1 MNAVGKIGAII
12 IKYQY
17 QIEIALLSLLALIV
31 LIGLI
36 KLIISALRRKDVL
49 SEIKVT
55 VTDIDST
62 VTDIDSTVKE
72 INQKQEVL
80 IEGSIAS
87 SGEAVKKAKSNQSC
101 EVTKLEEKAET
112 TEAGLEPESKVAPE
126 AKSFESVLM
135 EEDTQEDDPKLETG
149 FSEDKRFEN
158 VLENLLINN
167 GNRDVH
173 CAEEG
178 ELSKKFVS
186 RECGTDKH
194 GNVYTEEFLSKQIK

>member
-1 MNAVGKIGAII
+1 MNAIGKIGAII

-62 VTDIDSTVKE
+62 V
-72 INQKQEVL
+72 
-80 IEGSIAS
+80 
-87 SGEAVKKAKSNQSC
+87 
-101 EVTKLEEKAET
+101 
-112 TEAGLEPESKVAPE
+112 
-126 AKSFESVLM
+126 LM

-158 VLENLLINN
+158 VLENLLINS

-186 RECGTDKH
+186 RECGTDKY

>member
-1 MNAVGKIGAII
+1 MNAIGKIGTII

-62 VTDIDSTVKE
+62 VKE

-80 IEGSIAS
+80 IEGSLAS
-87 SGEAVKKAKSNQSC
+87 NVEAAKKAEPDNGCDIVKVEDKTETTDLKAEQAPEEATEEQASESALM
-101 EVTKLEEKAET
+101 EAETSEDKLE
-112 TEAGLEPESKVAPE
+112 
-126 AKSFESVLM
+126 
-135 EEDTQEDDPKLETG
+135 LETG
-149 FSEDKRFEN
+149 FGEDKRFET
-158 VLENLLINN
+158 VLENILIK
-167 GNRDVH
+167 NRDGDVH
-173 CAEEG
+173 CAEDG
-178 ELSKKFVS
+178 EVSKKFAS

>member
-1 MNAVGKIGAII
+1 MNAIGKIGAII

-62 VTDIDSTVKE
+62 VKE

-80 IEGSIAS
+80 IEGSLAS
-87 SGEAVKKAKSNQSC
+87 SGGVTNKAEPDNSC
-101 EVTKLEEKAET
+101 DTAKLEDKTKVTELNAEQTPEVATEETASESALVEADASEEK
-112 TEAGLEPESKVAPE
+112 PE
-126 AKSFESVLM
+126 
-135 EEDTQEDDPKLETG
+135 LETG
-149 FSEDKRFEN
+149 FEEDKRLEN
-158 VLENLLINN
+158 VLENLLIK
-167 GNRDVH
+167 NRDGDVH
-173 CAEEG
+173 CAEDG
-178 ELSKKFVS
+178 EVSKKFAS

>member
-1 MNAVGKIGAII
+1 MNAIGKIGAII

-62 VTDIDSTVKE
+62 VKE

-80 IEGSIAS
+80 IEGSLAS
-87 SGEAVKKAKSNQSC
+87 NVG
-101 EVTKLEEKAET
+101 
-112 TEAGLEPESKVAPE
+112 GSK
-126 AKSFESVLM
+126 
-135 EEDTQEDDPKLETG
+135 
-149 FSEDKRFEN
+149 
-158 VLENLLINN
+158 
-167 GNRDVH
+167 
-173 CAEEG
+173 EG
-178 ELSKKFVS
+178 
-186 RECGTDKH
+186 
-194 GNVYTEEFLSKQIK
+194 

>member
-1 MNAVGKIGAII
+1 MNAIGKIGAII

-62 VTDIDSTVKE
+62 VKE

-80 IEGSIAS
+80 IEGSLAS
-87 SGEAVKKAKSNQSC
+87 SGEAAKKAEPDNGCDMAKLEDKTETTDLKAEQAP
-101 EVTKLEEKAET
+101 EVATEEKASEST
-112 TEAGLEPESKVAPE
+112 LIEAEPS
-126 AKSFESVLM
+126 
-135 EEDTQEDDPKLETG
+135 EE
-149 FSEDKRFEN
+149 
-158 VLENLLINN
+158 
-167 GNRDVH
+167 
-173 CAEEG
+173 
-178 ELSKKFVS
+178 
-186 RECGTDKH
+186 
-194 GNVYTEEFLSKQIK
+194 

>member
-1 MNAVGKIGAII
+1 MNAIGKIGAII

-62 VTDIDSTVKE
+62 VKE

-80 IEGSIAS
+80 IEGSLAS
-87 SGEAVKKAKSNQSC
+87 SGGVAKKAESDNSC
-101 EVTKLEEKAET
+101 DTVMLEDKAEVTELKAEQT
-112 TEAGLEPESKVAPE
+112 PEVAPE
-126 AKSFESVLM
+126 ETVSESTLIEAEVS
-135 EEDTQEDDPKLETG
+135 EEKPELETDFG
-149 FSEDKRFEN
+149 EDKRLEN
-158 VLENLLINN
+158 VLENLLIK
-167 GNRDVH
+167 NRDGDVH

-178 ELSKKFVS
+178 EVSKKFAS

>member
-1 MNAVGKIGAII
+1 MNAIGKIGAII

-62 VTDIDSTVKE
+62 VKE

-80 IEGSIAS
+80 IEGSLAS
-87 SGEAVKKAKSNQSC
+87 NVEAAKKAEPDNGCDIVKV
-101 EVTKLEEKAET
+101 EDKTETTDLKAEQ
-112 TEAGLEPESKVAPE
+112 APE
-126 AKSFESVLM
+126 EA
-135 EEDTQEDDPKLETG
+135 
-149 FSEDKRFEN
+149 
-158 VLENLLINN
+158 
-167 GNRDVH
+167 
-173 CAEEG
+173 
-178 ELSKKFVS
+178 
-186 RECGTDKH
+186 
-194 GNVYTEEFLSKQIK
+194 TEERISFDGGRNF

>member
-1 MNAVGKIGAII
+1 MNAIGKIGAII

-62 VTDIDSTVKE
+62 VKE

-80 IEGSIAS
+80 IEGSLAS
-87 SGEAVKKAKSNQSC
+87 SGETAKKAEPDNNCDIVKVEDKTETTDLKAEQAL
-101 EVTKLEEKAET
+101 EVATEEKLE
-112 TEAGLEPESKVAPE
+112 
-126 AKSFESVLM
+126 
-135 EEDTQEDDPKLETG
+135 LETG
-149 FSEDKRFEN
+149 FGEDKRFEN
-158 VLENLLINN
+158 VLENLLIK
-167 GNRDVH
+167 NRDGDVH
-173 CAEEG
+173 CAEDG
-178 ELSKKFVS
+178 EVSKKFAS

>member
-1 MNAVGKIGAII
+1 MNAIGKIGAII

-62 VTDIDSTVKE
+62 VKE

-80 IEGSIAS
+80 IEGSLAS
-87 SGEAVKKAKSNQSC
+87 SGGVAKKAESDNSC
-101 EVTKLEEKAET
+101 DTVMLEDKTEVTELKAEQT
-112 TEAGLEPESKVAPE
+112 PEVAPE
-126 AKSFESVLM
+126 ETVSESTLIEAEVS
-135 EEDTQEDDPKLETG
+135 EEKPKLETDFG
-149 FSEDKRFEN
+149 EDKRLEN
-158 VLENLLINN
+158 VLENLLIK
-167 GNRDVH
+167 NRDGDVH
-173 CAEEG
+173 CAEDG
-178 ELSKKFVS
+178 EVSKKFAS

>member
-1 MNAVGKIGAII
+1 MNAIGKIGAII

-36 KLIISALRRKDVL
+36 KLIISALKRKDVL
-49 SEIKVT
+49 SEIKV
-55 VTDIDST
+55 T

-80 IEGSIAS
+80 IEGSLAS
-87 SGEAVKKAKSNQSC
+87 SGGVTNKAEPDNSC
-101 EVTKLEEKAET
+101 DTAKLEDKTEVAELNAEQTPEVATEEKASEST
-112 TEAGLEPESKVAPE
+112 LIEAEASEEKLE
-126 AKSFESVLM
+126 
-135 EEDTQEDDPKLETG
+135 LETG
-149 FSEDKRFEN
+149 FGEDKRFEN
-158 VLENLLINN
+158 VLENLLIK
-167 GNRDVH
+167 NRDGDVH
-173 CAEEG
+173 CAEDG
-178 ELSKKFVS
+178 EVSKKFAS

>member
-1 MNAVGKIGAII
+1 MNAIGKIGAII

-62 VTDIDSTVKE
+62 VKE

-80 IEGSIAS
+80 IEGSLAS
-87 SGEAVKKAKSNQSC
+87 SGGVTNKAELDNSC
-101 EVTKLEEKAET
+101 DTAKLEDKTEVTELNAEQTPEETASESALIEAEDSEEK
-112 TEAGLEPESKVAPE
+112 PE
-126 AKSFESVLM
+126 
-135 EEDTQEDDPKLETG
+135 LETG
-149 FSEDKRFEN
+149 FGEDKRLEN
-158 VLENLLINN
+158 VLENLLIKSRD
-167 GNRDVH
+167 GDVH

-178 ELSKKFVS
+178 EVSKKFAS

>member
-1 MNAVGKIGAII
+1 MNAIGKIGAII

-62 VTDIDSTVKE
+62 VKE

-80 IEGSIAS
+80 IEGSLAS
-87 SGEAVKKAKSNQSC
+87 SGGVTNKAEPDNSC
-101 EVTKLEEKAET
+101 DTAKLEDKTEVTEFNAEQTPEVATEETDSESALMEAEASEEK
-112 TEAGLEPESKVAPE
+112 PE
-126 AKSFESVLM
+126 
-135 EEDTQEDDPKLETG
+135 LETG
-149 FSEDKRFEN
+149 FGEDKRLEN
-158 VLENLLINN
+158 VLENLLIK
-167 GNRDVH
+167 NRDGDVH
-173 CAEEG
+173 CAEDG
-178 ELSKKFVS
+178 EVSKKFAS

>member
-1 MNAVGKIGAII
+1 MNAIGKIGAII

-62 VTDIDSTVKE
+62 VKE

-80 IEGSIAS
+80 IEGSLAS
-87 SGEAVKKAKSNQSC
+87 NVEAAKKAEPDNNCDIVKVEDKTETTDLKAEQAP
-101 EVTKLEEKAET
+101 EVATEEKASEST
-112 TEAGLEPESKVAPE
+112 LIEAE
-126 AKSFESVLM
+126 A
-135 EEDTQEDDPKLETG
+135 
-149 FSEDKRFEN
+149 SED
-158 VLENLLINN
+158 
-167 GNRDVH
+167 
-173 CAEEG
+173 G
-178 ELSKKFVS
+178 EVSKKFAS

>member
-1 MNAVGKIGAII
+1 MNAIGKIGAII

-62 VTDIDSTVKE
+62 VKE

-80 IEGSIAS
+80 IEGSLAS
-87 SGEAVKKAKSNQSC
+87 SGETAKKAEPDNNCDIVKVEDKTETTDLKAEQAP
-101 EVTKLEEKAET
+101 EVATEEKASEST
-112 TEAGLEPESKVAPE
+112 LIEAEASEEKLE
-126 AKSFESVLM
+126 
-135 EEDTQEDDPKLETG
+135 LETG
-149 FSEDKRFEN
+149 FGEDKRFET

>member
-1 MNAVGKIGAII
+1 MNAIGKIGAII

-62 VTDIDSTVKE
+62 VKE

-80 IEGSIAS
+80 IEGSLAS
-87 SGEAVKKAKSNQSC
+87 SGGVTKKAEPDNSC
-101 EVTKLEEKAET
+101 DTAKLEDKTKVTELNAEQTPEVATEETASESALIEAEVSEEK
-112 TEAGLEPESKVAPE
+112 PE
-126 AKSFESVLM
+126 
-135 EEDTQEDDPKLETG
+135 LETG
-149 FSEDKRFEN
+149 FEEDKRLEN
-158 VLENLLINN
+158 VLENLLIK
-167 GNRDVH
+167 NRDGDVH
-173 CAEEG
+173 CAEDG
-178 ELSKKFVS
+178 EVSKKFAS

>member
-1 MNAVGKIGAII
+1 MNAIGKIGAII

-62 VTDIDSTVKE
+62 VKE

-80 IEGSIAS
+80 IEGSLAS
-87 SGEAVKKAKSNQSC
+87 SGETAKKAEPDNNCDIVKVEDKTEATDLKAEQAP
-101 EVTKLEEKAET
+101 EVATEEKASEST
-112 TEAGLEPESKVAPE
+112 LAEALPEQGL
-126 AKSFESVLM
+126 
-135 EEDTQEDDPKLETG
+135 G
-149 FSEDKRFEN
+149 FGEDKRFEN
-158 VLENLLINN
+158 VLENLLIK
-167 GNRDVH
+167 NRDGDVH
-173 CAEEG
+173 CAEDG
-178 ELSKKFVS
+178 EVSKKFAS

>member
-1 MNAVGKIGAII
+1 MNAIGKIGAII

-62 VTDIDSTVKE
+62 VKE

-80 IEGSIAS
+80 IEGSLAS
-87 SGEAVKKAKSNQSC
+87 NVEAAKKAEPDNNCDIVKVEDKTETTDLKAEQAP
-101 EVTKLEEKAET
+101 EVATEEKLE
-112 TEAGLEPESKVAPE
+112 
-126 AKSFESVLM
+126 
-135 EEDTQEDDPKLETG
+135 LETG
-149 FSEDKRFEN
+149 FGEDKRFEN
-158 VLENLLINN
+158 VLENLLIK
-167 GNRDVH
+167 NRDGDVH
-173 CAEEG
+173 CAEDG
-178 ELSKKFVS
+178 EVSKKFAS

>member
-1 MNAVGKIGAII
+1 MNAIGKIGAII

-62 VTDIDSTVKE
+62 VKE

-80 IEGSIAS
+80 IEGSLAS
-87 SGEAVKKAKSNQSC
+87 SGWEAKKAESDNSC
-101 EVTKLEEKAET
+101 DTAKLEDKTKVTELNAEQTPEVATEETASESALVEADASEEK
-112 TEAGLEPESKVAPE
+112 PE
-126 AKSFESVLM
+126 
-135 EEDTQEDDPKLETG
+135 LETG
-149 FSEDKRFEN
+149 FEEDKRLEN
-158 VLENLLINN
+158 VLENLLIK
-167 GNRDVH
+167 NRDGDVH
-173 CAEEG
+173 CAEDG
-178 ELSKKFVS
+178 EVSKKFAS

>member
-1 MNAVGKIGAII
+1 MNAIGKIGAII

-62 VTDIDSTVKE
+62 VKE

-80 IEGSIAS
+80 IEGSLAS
-87 SGEAVKKAKSNQSC
+87 NVEAAKKAEPDNNCDVKV
-101 EVTKLEEKAET
+101 EDKTETTDLKAEQ
-112 TEAGLEPESKVAPE
+112 APEVAPE
-126 AKSFESVLM
+126 ETANESALIEAEAS
-135 EEDTQEDDPKLETG
+135 EEKPELETG
-149 FSEDKRFEN
+149 FGEDKRFEN
-158 VLENLLINN
+158 VLENLLIK
-167 GNRDVH
+167 NRDGDVH
-173 CAEEG
+173 CAEDG
-178 ELSKKFVS
+178 EVSKKFAS

>member
-1 MNAVGKIGAII
+1 MNAIGKIGAII

-62 VTDIDSTVKE
+62 VKE

-80 IEGSIAS
+80 IEGSLAS
-87 SGEAVKKAKSNQSC
+87 SGGVAKKAESDNSC
-101 EVTKLEEKAET
+101 DTVMLEDKAEVTELNAEQTPEVATEETASESALMEAEDSEEKLE
-112 TEAGLEPESKVAPE
+112 
-126 AKSFESVLM
+126 
-135 EEDTQEDDPKLETG
+135 LETG
-149 FSEDKRFEN
+149 FGEDKRLEN
-158 VLENLLINN
+158 VLENILIK
-167 GNRDVH
+167 NRDGDVH
-173 CAEEG
+173 CAEDG
-178 ELSKKFVS
+178 EVSKKFAS

>member
-1 MNAVGKIGAII
+1 MNAIGKIGAII

-62 VTDIDSTVKE
+62 VKE

-80 IEGSIAS
+80 IEGSLAS
-87 SGEAVKKAKSNQSC
+87 SGGEAKKAESDNSC
-101 EVTKLEEKAET
+101 DMVMLEDKAEVTELKAEQT
-112 TEAGLEPESKVAPE
+112 PEVAPE
-126 AKSFESVLM
+126 ETVSESTLIEAEVS
-135 EEDTQEDDPKLETG
+135 EEKPELETDFG
-149 FSEDKRFEN
+149 EDKRLEN
-158 VLENLLINN
+158 VLENILIK
-167 GNRDVH
+167 NRDGDVH
-173 CAEEG
+173 CAEDG
-178 ELSKKFVS
+178 EVSKKFAS

>member
-1 MNAVGKIGAII
+1 MNAIGKIGAII

-17 QIEIALLSLLALIV
+17 QIEIVLLSLLALIV

-62 VTDIDSTVKE
+62 VKE

-80 IEGSIAS
+80 IEGSLV
-87 SGEAVKKAKSNQSC
+87 SGGEPDKKSVADNSCEMANAEHTEETAEVKVEQTSDVIPEVKAVKSTLPEVDADAK
-101 EVTKLEEKAET
+101 
-112 TEAGLEPESKVAPE
+112 
-126 AKSFESVLM
+126 
-135 EEDTQEDDPKLETG
+135 EDDPKLETG
-149 FSEDKRFEN
+149 FSEDKRSEN
-158 VLENLLINN
+158 VLENLLINS

>member
-1 MNAVGKIGAII
+1 MNAIGKIGAII

-62 VTDIDSTVKE
+62 VKE

-80 IEGSIAS
+80 IEGSLAS
-87 SGEAVKKAKSNQSC
+87 SGGEAKKAESDNSC
-101 EVTKLEEKAET
+101 DTVMLEDKAEVTELKAEQT
-112 TEAGLEPESKVAPE
+112 PEVAPE
-126 AKSFESVLM
+126 ETVSESTLIEAEVS
-135 EEDTQEDDPKLETG
+135 EEKPELETDFG
-149 FSEDKRFEN
+149 EDKRFEN
-158 VLENLLINN
+158 LLENLLIK
-167 GNRDVH
+167 NRDGDVH
-173 CAEEG
+173 CAEDG
-178 ELSKKFVS
+178 EVSKKFAS

>member
-1 MNAVGKIGAII
+1 MNAIGKIGAII

-62 VTDIDSTVKE
+62 VKE

-80 IEGSIAS
+80 IEGSLAS
-87 SGEAVKKAKSNQSC
+87 SGGVTNKAEPDNSC
-101 EVTKLEEKAET
+101 DTAKLEDKTEVIELNAEQTPEVATEEKAS
-112 TEAGLEPESKVAPE
+112 ESA
-126 AKSFESVLM
+126 LM
-135 EEDTQEDDPKLETG
+135 EAEASEEKPELETG
-149 FSEDKRFEN
+149 FEEDKRLEN
-158 VLENLLINN
+158 VLESLLIK
-167 GNRDVH
+167 NRDGDVH

-178 ELSKKFVS
+178 EVSKKFAS

>member
-1 MNAVGKIGAII
+1 MNAIGKIGAII

-62 VTDIDSTVKE
+62 VKE
-72 INQKQEVL
+72 INQKQDVL
-80 IEGSIAS
+80 IEGSLTS
-87 SGEAVKKAKSNQSC
+87 SGGVAKKAESDNSC
-101 EVTKLEEKAET
+101 DTVMLEDKAEVTELKAEQT
-112 TEAGLEPESKVAPE
+112 PEVAPE
-126 AKSFESVLM
+126 ETASESTLIEAEVP
-135 EEDTQEDDPKLETG
+135 EEKPELETG
-149 FSEDKRFEN
+149 FGEDKRLEN
-158 VLENLLINN
+158 VLENLLIK
-167 GNRDVH
+167 NRDGDVH

-178 ELSKKFVS
+178 EVSKKFAS

>member
-1 MNAVGKIGAII
+1 MNAIGKIGAII

-49 SEIKVT
+49 SEIKV
-55 VTDIDST
+55 T

-112 TEAGLEPESKVAPE
+112 TEAGLEPEGKVAPE

-135 EEDTQEDDPKLETG
+135 EEDTQEDEPKLETG

-158 VLENLLINN
+158 VLENLLINSGN
-167 GNRDVH
+167 GDVH

>member
-1 MNAVGKIGAII
+1 MNAIGKIGAII

-62 VTDIDSTVKE
+62 VKE

-80 IEGSIAS
+80 IEGSLAS
-87 SGEAVKKAKSNQSC
+87 SGETAKKAEPDNNCDIVKVEDKTETTDLKAEQAP
-101 EVTKLEEKAET
+101 EVATEETASELALMEAEDSEEK
-112 TEAGLEPESKVAPE
+112 PE
-126 AKSFESVLM
+126 
-135 EEDTQEDDPKLETG
+135 LETG
-149 FSEDKRFEN
+149 FGEDKRFEN
-158 VLENLLINN
+158 VLENLLIK
-167 GNRDVH
+167 NRDGDVH
-173 CAEEG
+173 CAEDSEV
-178 ELSKKFVS
+178 SKKFVS

>member
-1 MNAVGKIGAII
+1 MNAIGKIGAII

-87 SGEAVKKAKSNQSC
+87 SGEVVKKAKSNQSC
-101 EVTKLEEKAET
+101 DVTKLEEKAET

-126 AKSFESVLM
+126 AKSFESVFM
-135 EEDTQEDDPKLETG
+135 EEDTQEDDSKLETG

>member
-1 MNAVGKIGAII
+1 MNAIGKIGAII

-62 VTDIDSTVKE
+62 VKE

-80 IEGSIAS
+80 IEGSLAS
-87 SGEAVKKAKSNQSC
+87 SGGVAKKAESDNSC
-101 EVTKLEEKAET
+101 DTVMLEDKAEVTELKAEQT
-112 TEAGLEPESKVAPE
+112 PEVAPE
-126 AKSFESVLM
+126 ETASESTLIEAEVS
-135 EEDTQEDDPKLETG
+135 EEKPKLETDFG
-149 FSEDKRFEN
+149 EDKRLEN
-158 VLENLLINN
+158 VLENILIK
-167 GNRDVH
+167 NRDGDVH
-173 CAEEG
+173 CAEDG
-178 ELSKKFVS
+178 EVSKKFAS

>member
-1 MNAVGKIGAII
+1 MNAIGKIGAII

-62 VTDIDSTVKE
+62 VKE

-80 IEGSIAS
+80 IEGSLAS
-87 SGEAVKKAKSNQSC
+87 SGGVAKKAESDNSC
-101 EVTKLEEKAET
+101 DTVMLEDKAEVTELNAEQAPEVATEETASESALMEAEDSEEKLE
-112 TEAGLEPESKVAPE
+112 
-126 AKSFESVLM
+126 
-135 EEDTQEDDPKLETG
+135 LETG
-149 FSEDKRFEN
+149 FGEDKRLEN
-158 VLENLLINN
+158 VLENILIK
-167 GNRDVH
+167 NRDGDVH
-173 CAEEG
+173 CAEDG
-178 ELSKKFVS
+178 EVSKKFTS

>member
-1 MNAVGKIGAII
+1 MNAIGKIGAII

-87 SGEAVKKAKSNQSC
+87 SGEVVKKAKSNQSC
-101 EVTKLEEKAET
+101 DVTKLEEKAET
-112 TEAGLEPESKVAPE
+112 TEAGLEPESKAAPE

-149 FSEDKRFEN
+149 FSENKRFEN
-158 VLENLLINN
+158 VLENLLINS
-167 GNRDVH
+167 GDGDVH

-178 ELSKKFVS
+178 GLSKKFAS